1 MMPRPWTIS
10 IAPSKAIRCSAVM
23 SFLGR
28 YAPVGSMSVLHDSD
42 SCAGGAEDAAATAAE
57 PRDGA
62 VDAPRDGAVDAPRD
76 AATAT
81 PGDRGALVLVLG
93 AALPHAAN
101 AGTSAMSAIH
111 TLTLAVV
118 FLAFA
123 RSLTGAASRDDRLT
137 RACMTIPSPFQ

>member
-1 MMPRPWTIS
+1 
-10 IAPSKAIRCSAVM
+10 M

-57 PRDGA
+57 PRGAA

-76 AATAT
+76 VATAT
-81 PGDRGALVLVLG
+81 PGDRGVLVFWDGGALVLVLG

-111 TLTLAVV
+111 TLTLTVV

-137 RACMTIPSPFQ
+137 RACMTIPSPFH